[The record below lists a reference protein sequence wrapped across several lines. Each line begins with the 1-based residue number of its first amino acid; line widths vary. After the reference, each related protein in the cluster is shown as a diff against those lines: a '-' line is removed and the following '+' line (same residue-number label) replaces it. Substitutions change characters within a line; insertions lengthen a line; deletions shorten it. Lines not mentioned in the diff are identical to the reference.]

1 MKLSLYELLD
11 VIGFVELY
19 ISEMLDDGKEK
30 PLVIGYPE
38 EIKEHLELCCST
50 TRYEVVHFDSIKN
63 EMLTLTVVEV

>member
-19 ISEMLDDGKEK
+19 ISEMLDNGKERD
-30 PLVIGYPE
+30 LIIGYPE
-38 EIKEHLELCCST
+38 EIKEYLELCNST